1 MVLFM
6 MNLGF
11 VFLSISVVII
21 GGDGSVINVIN
32 ALIRYLANENR
43 TRWNWMITIILFFVK
58 YRLDMEN
65 DLSLCIISDGKTI

>member
-1 MVLFM
+1 MILFM

-43 TRWNWMITIILFFVK
+43 TK
-58 YRLDMEN
+58 
-65 DLSLCIISDGKTI
+65 

>member
-1 MVLFM
+1 MFLFI

-21 GGDGSVINVIN
+21 GGAGSIINVIN

-43 TRWNWMITIILFFVK
+43 TR
-58 YRLDMEN
+58 
-65 DLSLCIISDGKTI
+65 